1 VLFFLIEVGEKM
13 PELPEVE
20 NVKNALNQFLPGKL
34 IKDVKIYWENI
45 IKHPETEE
53 FIIRLRGQT
62 FEKVYRRG
70 KFLIFYLNED
80 VLISHLRMEGK
91 YGLYRSEEPADK
103 HTHVIFEFSDGTELR
118 YRDVR
123 KFGTMHLYPKGT
135 EENNDPLNKLGIEP
149 LSETLTAA
157 LMKKLF
163 SNRKRNIKAVLLDQ
177 TILAGLGNIY
187 VDEVLFQAGI
197 HPETPANKLSLNRL
211 KKLKAAI
218 TDILSESVKYGGSTI
233 RSYTNSMG
241 EEGGYQ
247 LKLYVY
253 GRKNEACRICGTEIE
268 RLVVAG
274 RGTHICNSC
283 QK

>member
-1 VLFFLIEVGEKM
+1 M

-20 NVKNALNQFLPGKL
+20 NVKNTLNQFLPGKK

-45 IKHPETEE
+45 IKHPGTEE
-53 FIIRLRGQT
+53 FVIKLKGQT

-70 KFLIFYLNED
+70 KFLIFHLDED
-80 VLISHLRMEGK
+80 SLVSHLRMEGK
-91 YGLYRSEEPADK
+91 YGLYHSGDAKDK
-103 HTHVIFEFSDGTELR
+103 HTHVVFEFTDGTELR

-135 EENNDPLNKLGIEP
+135 EESSVPLKTLGLEP
-149 LSETLTAA
+149 LSDTLTAA

-197 HPETPANKLSLNRL
+197 HPETPANELSLNRL
-211 KKLKAAI
+211 KKLKTAI
-218 TDILSESVKYGGSTI
+218 TEILSESVKHGGSTI

-241 EEGGYQ
+241 EEGGFQ
-247 LKLYVY
+247 LKLFVY
-253 GRKNEACRICGTEIE
+253 GRKNEACRLCGTEIE
-268 RLVVAG
+268 RVVVAG
-274 RGTHICNSC
+274 RGTHICKSC